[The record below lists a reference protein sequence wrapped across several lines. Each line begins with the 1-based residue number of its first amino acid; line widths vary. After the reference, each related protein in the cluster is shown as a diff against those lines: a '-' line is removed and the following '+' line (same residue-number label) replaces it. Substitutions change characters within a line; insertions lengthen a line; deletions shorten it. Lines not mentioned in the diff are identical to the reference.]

1 MPGLNMDWP
10 GLKTHLNPLPI
21 LWCLPTSQKMKTDQY
36 GQIIYN
42 ESDLVNMIMR
52 DATIES
58 LQGMLVEPGVNLE
71 TASAYLEQVPE
82 LVEYA
87 FTDMTVEEFD
97 AMKQNSWHMPD
108 EYKHMDIAEYILS
121 LCDSDAQLQRCGQE
135 LLLFQ
140 ERNLFDLL
148 RYLKYL
154 VDTLRDNNMIWG
166 VGRGSSVASY
176 VLYLLGVHRI
186 DSMFYDLDAREFLR

>member
-1 MPGLNMDWP
+1 MR
-10 GLKTHLNPLPI
+10 
-21 LWCLPTSQKMKTDQY
+21 TDQY
-36 GQIIYN
+36 GQMIYN
-42 ESDLVNMIMR
+42 ESDLVDMVMR
-52 DATIES
+52 GITLDHLSAVI
-58 LQGMLVEPGVNLE
+58 VEPGVSLE
-71 TASAYLEQVPE
+71 QASAYLQQVPE

-87 FTDMTVEEFD
+87 FTDMPVEEFD
-97 AMKQNSWHMPD
+97 QFKQNIWHMPE
-108 EYKHMDIAEYILS
+108 EYKQLDIAEHILS
-121 LCDSDAQLQRCGQE
+121 LCDSDVQLQRCGQE

-154 VDTLRDNNMIWG
+154 VDTLRANRMIWG

>member
-1 MPGLNMDWP
+1 
-10 GLKTHLNPLPI
+10 
-21 LWCLPTSQKMKTDQY
+21 MKTDQY

-42 ESDLVNMIMR
+42 ESDLVSMIMR

-71 TASAYLEQVPE
+71 TASAYLEQVPD
-82 LVEYA
+82 LIEYA

-97 AMKQNSWHMPD
+97 AVNQNSWHMPE
-108 EYKHMDIAEYILS
+108 EYRHMDIAEYILS
-121 LCDSDAQLQRCGQE
+121 LCDSDAKLQRCGEE

-154 VDTLRDNNMIWG
+154 VDTLRANNMIWG

-176 VLYLLGVHRI
+176 VLYLLGIHRI

>member
-1 MPGLNMDWP
+1 
-10 GLKTHLNPLPI
+10 
-21 LWCLPTSQKMKTDQY
+21 MKTDKF

-42 ESDLVNMIMR
+42 ESDLVSMIMR
-52 DATIES
+52 DATIE
-58 LQGMLVEPGVNLE
+58 GMLVEPGVMLE
-71 TASAYLEQVPE
+71 AASAYLEQVPE

-97 AMKQNSWHMPD
+97 VMKQNSWHMPV
-108 EYKHMDIAEYILS
+108 EYKHMDIAEYVLS
-121 LCDSDAQLQRCGQE
+121 LCDSDEKLQRCGQE

-154 VDTLRDNNMIWG
+154 VDTLKSNNMIWG

>member
-1 MPGLNMDWP
+1 
-10 GLKTHLNPLPI
+10 
-21 LWCLPTSQKMKTDQY
+21 
-36 GQIIYN
+36 
-42 ESDLVNMIMR
+42 MIMSN
-52 DATIES
+52 ATIES
-58 LQGMLVEPGVNLE
+58 LSGMLVEPGVNLE

-87 FTDMTVEEFD
+87 FTDMTVAEFD

-108 EYKHMDIAEYILS
+108 EYRRMDIAEYILS
-121 LCDSDAQLQRCGQE
+121 LCDSDAKLQRCGQE

-154 VDTLRDNNMIWG
+154 VDTLTANHMIWG

-186 DSMFYDLDAREFLR
+186 DSMFYDLDPTEFLR

>member
-1 MPGLNMDWP
+1 
-10 GLKTHLNPLPI
+10 
-21 LWCLPTSQKMKTDQY
+21 MKTDKF

-42 ESDLVNMIMR
+42 ESDLVSMIMR
-52 DATIES
+52 DATVES
-58 LQGMLVEPGVNLE
+58 LQGMLVEPDVNVE
-71 TASAYLEQVPE
+71 TASAYLEQVPD
-82 LVEYA
+82 LIEYL
-87 FTDMTVEEFD
+87 FTDMTVAEFD
-97 AMKQNSWHMPD
+97 AVNQNSWHMPD

-154 VDTLRDNNMIWG
+154 VDTLRSNNMIWG

-186 DSMFYDLDAREFLR
+186 DSMFYDLDSREFLR

>member
-1 MPGLNMDWP
+1 
-10 GLKTHLNPLPI
+10 
-21 LWCLPTSQKMKTDQY
+21 MKTDQY
-36 GQIIYN
+36 GQIIYD
-42 ESDLVNMIMR
+42 ESDLVNMIMSG
-52 DATIES
+52 ATIDS
-58 LQGMLVEPGVNLE
+58 LQGMLVDPDVNLE
-71 TASAYLEQVPE
+71 TASAYLEQIPE

-87 FTDMTVEEFD
+87 FTDMTMEEFD
-97 AMKQNSWHMPD
+97 IMKQNTWHMPD
-108 EYKHMDIAEYILS
+108 KYRQLDIAEYVLG
-121 LCDSDAQLQRCGQE
+121 LCDSDAKLQRCGEE

-154 VDTLRDNNMIWG
+154 VDTLKANHMIWG

-186 DSMFYDLDAREFLR
+186 DSMFYDLDPTEFLR

>member
-1 MPGLNMDWP
+1 
-10 GLKTHLNPLPI
+10 
-21 LWCLPTSQKMKTDQY
+21 MKTNQY
-36 GQIIYN
+36 GEIIYD
-42 ESDLVNMIMR
+42 ESDLVNMVMSGV
-52 DATIES
+52 TIEC

-71 TASAYLEQVPE
+71 IASTYLEQVPE

-97 AMKQNSWHMPD
+97 AMKQNSCNMPE
-108 EYKHMDIAEYILS
+108 EYKFLYIAEYILS
-121 LCDSDAQLQRCGQE
+121 LCDSDAKLQRCGEE

-154 VDTLRDNNMIWG
+154 VDTLKSNNMIWG

-186 DSMFYDLDAREFLR
+186 DSMFYDLDTREFLR